1 MITIHLFKK
10 RSLRRSETWKY
21 FHVQY
26 RPNGSDDDND
36 DSDVMV
42 IHDIE
47 DVDNDDNNDMIF
59 QHCQSYYQ
67 IVCDNDDN
75 DDDDDTRQQIESMS
89 YLE

>member
-47 DVDNDDNNDMIF
+47 DVDNDDNNDDI
-59 QHCQSYYQ
+59 SAL
-67 IVCDNDDN
+67 
-75 DDDDDTRQQIESMS
+75 
-89 YLE
+89 LELLPKLIHDSKQNQ